1 MNKIIEIALESK
13 YPNIDMEALLDV
25 VNATSN
31 PTVATEVLL
40 GVYEPPRI
48 LGVSRVVS
56 DNMVEN
62 RTLIEY
68 NKYTDKVAYSYERTE
83 EITCYFPTKEEMD
96 NTTEYNNKL
105 TTNLYGREKADYP
118 FNKKILRTTRDKGNC
133 SSKAWIE
140 NKRY

>member
-1 MNKIIEIALESK
+1 MNKIIKIALESK
-13 YPNIDMEALLDV
+13 YSNIDMGALMDV
-25 VNATSN
+25 INATSN

-96 NTTEYNNKL
+96 ANTEYNDNIR
-105 TTNLYGREKADYP
+105 TNLYNRDKDSYP
-118 FNKKILRTTRDKGNC
+118 FSKKIVRVTTGTNSCR
-133 SSKAWIE
+133 SEVWIN